1 MLLSGEL
8 QLCLRLCPGE
18 HGDLEIAVPDPQFID
33 HFFLFCRILH
43 PDPEGQTVH
52 AAHTGGFYADVFRL
66 AQIAGKRFLKSPAV
80 IQGFRDTNELGM
92 QMFELSPGYDIS
104 KQRIC
109 QIMQYT
115 RCLMIAD
122 SCRRIV
128 PLAEGG
134 RMPQTRI
141 FSQSHAH
148 DDYKNACRRIYNE
161 KFLSVQVGSFSLG
174 NSASFNQA
182 AGEDNNGGLYSC
194 ELLKKAKD
202 EIIRKK
208 NECRAAYYEPIIS
221 FSYIHS
227 LARESVMAK
236 TNNQQVPDYAT
247 LRGNQPPFVVVP

>member
-1 MLLSGEL
+1 MR
-8 QLCLRLCPGE
+8 RLIIITNNGGKENYLPGVAFDK
-18 HGDLEIAVPDPQFID
+18 HNYLD
-33 HFFLFCRILH
+33 FFHL
-43 PDPEGQTVH
+43 PEGGYWNNDEIRLYENNCSETVLSSYVLSLR
-52 AAHTGGFYADVFRL
+52 TNGQLDYVVMVFC
-66 AQIAGKRFLKSPAV
+66 GH
-80 IQGFRDTNELGM
+80 GYTNELGM